1 MAGFRRKHEVQCGLV
16 LKKDSILDTWLSAD
30 SLFYPT
36 LLWLVTLAMLY
47 STMRSAAIFATLLAV
62 VGINCNVNG
71 FVMPSLSSRSAIFS
85 LGINESKLMRS
96 TILSTARPSSST
108 QLMMSALDGIKG
120 PVQFYVDIWT
130 PMFKTA
136 QESGL
141 LPDFILHWGHGAAM
155 GSVLLSMG
163 LIGAYM
169 GWQNRLGNGEDVTP
183 LTLGE
188 TIREAHPKIIGG
200 AFFFF
205 LLGGQGGLVLL
216 DAQDKSILESPHAMT
231 AVLSVVLLTAQA
243 LLPKLFATENGAL
256 ARNVHAYLG
265 TATMAVLFAHMAT
278 GLNLGLSF

>member
-1 MAGFRRKHEVQCGLV
+1 
-16 LKKDSILDTWLSAD
+16 
-30 SLFYPT
+30 
-36 LLWLVTLAMLY
+36 
-47 STMRSAAIFATLLAV
+47 MRSAAIFATLLAV

-85 LGINESKLMRS
+85 LGINDSKLMRS
-96 TILSTARPSSST
+96 PSTACPSSST

-120 PVQFYVDIWT
+120 PVQSYVDIWT

-169 GWQNRLGNGEDVTP
+169 GWQIRLGNGEDVTP